1 MVCIGPIQILVI
13 MDMVIIMMMINMK
26 VFMEEMKIEIVM
38 GEKENGVA
46 EMMTGMI
53 EMGTHMVLKLIVM
66 VEIIKNGMVEMVI
79 RMMIT
84 GEEVKTMWNT
94 NMALEVG
101 VLIEMGTVILMT
113 RATIRLGEHLL

>member
-1 MVCIGPIQILVI
+1 
-13 MDMVIIMMMINMK
+13 MVIIMMMIDMK
-26 VFMEEMKIEIVM
+26 VSMEDMKIEIVM
-38 GEKENGVA
+38 GEKENGAA

-66 VEIIKNGMVEMVI
+66 VEILKNGMVEMVI

-94 NMALEVG
+94 SMALEVG
-101 VLIEMGTVILMT
+101 VLIEMGTVLLMT
-113 RATIRLGEHLL
+113 RATIHLGEHLL